1 MASYYVDT
9 GRFASG
15 VKVGFGPSRTECVAP
30 FIVAMTTAMID
41 NTNDNVTLCYL
52 PKGAVVT
59 GIHVY
64 ATDMDTNGSPTL
76 AIDIGDSGDQDR
88 LLAAS
93 NIGQAGTASH
103 TGLVASTGF
112 MYKYTADTAIVATIQ
127 AVSATGAAGTLKG
140 FIRYFVDQD
149 FSTTAQ
155 TASTTA

>member
-15 VKVGFGPSRTECVAP
+15 IKQGFGPSRTPCCLVA
-30 FIVAMTTAMID
+30 IVAMTTAMID
-41 NTNDNVTLCYL
+41 NTNDNVTIGYL
-52 PKGAVVT
+52 PMGAVVT
-59 GIHVY
+59 AVKAY

-76 AIDIGDSGDQDR
+76 AFDIGDSGDQDR

-93 NIGQAGTASH
+93 NIGQAGTGNY

-112 MYKYTADTAIVATIQ
+112 MHKYTADTAIVVAIQ
-127 AVSATGAAGTLKG
+127 AVAATGAAGTLKVV
-140 FIRYFVDQD
+140 IEYFVDQD